1 MRPNQKRQ
9 ETGGRAHPGLSLK
22 RFADEARFF
31 KAWVENPVLTGAVS
45 PSGRFLARMMAR
57 YVDPSGRG
65 PVVEL
70 GPGTGPV
77 TQALIQ
83 RGVAPER
90 LVLVEYDP
98 EFCKLLK
105 RRFPR
110 ATVVQG
116 DAYDL
121 PTTLDGVLD
130 APAAAVVSSLPLLMK
145 PDPQRL
151 SLLRD
156 AFALMAP
163 GGRFVQFTYGMISP
177 IPRKARG
184 VDPVPFVAEASPAV
198 WLNLPPARVFAYQA
212 ASEGAVRK
220 LRPAEL
226 LLGKIKKGT
235 GRVAEEL
242 KERREKMQSEIRL
255 AKARAARFEF
265 GSRRADGHNDNK
277 EQPAL
282 ALLRKLGES
291 KRTPKR

>member
-1 MRPNQKRQ
+1 M
-9 ETGGRAHPGLSLK
+9 
-22 RFADEARFF
+22 
-31 KAWVENPVLTGAVS
+31 LTGAVS

-65 PVVEL
+65 PVIEL

-77 TQALIQ
+77 TLALIQ

-90 LVLVEYDP
+90 LILVEYDA

-121 PTTLDGVLD
+121 PGTLAGMLTE
-130 APAAAVVSSLPLLMK
+130 PAAAVVSSLPLLTK
-145 PDPQRL
+145 PDPDRL
-151 SLLRD
+151 RLLGD
-156 AFALMAP
+156 AFQIMAP

-184 VDPVPFVAEASPAV
+184 VEPVEYVAEASPAV

-212 ASEGAVRK
+212 APEGAVRK
-220 LRPAEL
+220 LRPAEAL
-226 LLGKIKKGT
+226 IGKIRKGT
-235 GRVAEEL
+235 GRMKEEF
-242 KERREKMQSEIRL
+242 KERTDRMQSEIRL
-255 AKARAARFEF
+255 ATAKAKQDF
-265 GSRRADGHNDNK
+265 GGRRNKNHNDNK
-277 EQPAL
+277 PPPAL
-282 ALLRKLGES
+282 ALLRKIGEARRS
-291 KRTPKR
+291 PKR